1 LLSTDTVE
9 FYLNKSFFDIDF
21 IFLQAMKLKTL
32 EIKGFKSFANQT
44 IINFNEEVIG
54 IVGPNGSGKS
64 NIVDAIRWV
73 LGEQKSRELRLEQMQ
88 DVIFNGTN
96 KRKQAGIAQVTL
108 TFENTKN
115 LLPTAY
121 NTVAISRLLYRS
133 GESEY
138 QLNGVNCRLKDI
150 TNLFLD
156 TGIGSNSYAI
166 IALGMVDDILD
177 DKEDSRRKMFEQA
190 AGVSKYKIRKRE
202 ALSKLKSASEDLD
215 RVEDLLHEIDGNLK
229 SLEKQAKRTKK
240 YFDLKNEYKELSIEL
255 SLLKVSVLKKQYVQF
270 KKDID
275 DLQDDYRTL
284 DFSIQ
289 KEEAALELLKK
300 THLDKEIWLSEHQ
313 KDLNEIISNLRN
325 LENEKKLTIQRQ
337 QFISENEKK
346 LEEEILRADDL
357 LLRLKEEIVEVNIEL
372 NLEKRVSFRL
382 EQELDAA
389 QKELDEI
396 KNNHTE
402 AKNLMDNILLEQNK
416 FEKSVV
422 DLEKLKAVNQ
432 SQIDN
437 LSKANET
444 QQNELN
450 QIMISMDSLSSEVD
464 KLLVDELTQQEFIKG
479 IDNKEQ
485 IRLEKLA
492 QLEIQ
497 KDIHNQDLVKIR
509 RELDASRNEL
519 KLTKSMVDNLEGFP
533 ESIHF
538 LTKQKEWNNKIP
550 LLTDIIYVDEK
561 YRVAIENFLE
571 PFLNYFVVNDYPT
584 ALQAV
589 DTLIKAQKGKANF
602 FVLSSFETYILPLFP
617 QISYQR
623 AIDLVQVDEPYS
635 KLCNYLLEGV
645 YMVEPNQ
652 SIFQLPESNLVFLH
666 TNGQFTNRKHSLSG
680 GSIGLFEGKKI
691 GRKKNLVFLEESIS
705 KKEKEEDRAVN
716 IIHQLKNEIS
726 TILALNNQKE
736 LSEEK
741 QKLQKIIQ
749 QRISTQSR
757 KDGITQFVQDLRI
770 KMEGTK
776 NQIETASSNLEKVLG
791 TLEIERRFLDQAK
804 EKIALTDG
812 NFRGLAERLSNVS
825 TLYNDRNIQFLRQ
838 ENKVEGCQRELNNK
852 EKQIIERQN
861 TIYQNKITLQKSIQ
875 ENDYLTANLTKFT
888 NQIQE
893 ILTLKSSRQLNIT
906 EAETQFFEERNQIVS
921 LEDLLRK
928 QNKDR
933 QAKQIA
939 VNTLKESF
947 NDTKFEISSLSQ
959 RLRIEF
965 EVNVNDIL
973 NIEPKGLGSMEELIP
988 QVEKMKVK
996 LDNYGEV
1003 NPLAIEAFDEM
1014 QERYTNILTQK
1025 NDILDAKLSLEK
1037 TLNEIE
1043 QTATIRFLEAFT
1055 QVRTH
1060 FIEVFRSLFTDDD
1073 NCDLILVDPN
1083 NPLDSKI
1090 EIIAKPKGKKPQS
1103 ISQLSGGEKTLTAI
1117 ALLFSL
1123 YLLKPAPF
1131 CIFDEVDAPLDDT
1144 NISKFNK
1151 IIKKFSGES
1160 QFIIVTHNKLTMA
1173 SVQTIYG
1180 VYMEEQG
1187 VSGIA
1192 AVDLR
1197 EYQIQESVV

>member
-1 LLSTDTVE
+1 
-9 FYLNKSFFDIDF
+9 
-21 IFLQAMKLKTL
+21 MKLKTL

-73 LGEQKSRELRLEQMQ
+73 LGEQKSKELRLEQMQ

-96 KRKQAGIAQVTL
+96 KRKQAGIATVTL

-121 NTVAISRLLYRS
+121 NTVAISRVLYRS

-190 AGVSKYKIRKRE
+190 AGVSKYKLRKKE
-202 ALSKLKSASEDLD
+202 ALSKLKSATEDLD

-240 YFDLKNEYKELSIEL
+240 YFDLKNEYKEISIEL
-255 SLLKVSVLKKQYVQF
+255 SLLKVSVLKKQYLQF

-275 DLQDDYRTL
+275 SLQDDYRAL
-284 DFSIQ
+284 EFSIQ
-289 KEEAALELLKK
+289 KEEASLEILKK
-300 THLDKEIWLSEHQ
+300 SHLDKEIWLSEHQ
-313 KDLNEIISNLRN
+313 KDLNEIISNVRN

-346 LEEEILRADDL
+346 IAEEISKVDEVLS
-357 LLRLKEEIVEVNIEL
+357 RLKEEIVEVNVEL

-396 KNNHTE
+396 KNNHAG
-402 AKNLMDNILLEQNK
+402 AKNLMDSILLEQNK

-437 LSKANET
+437 LSKTFET
-444 QQNELN
+444 HQNELN
-450 QIMISMDSLSSEVD
+450 QILNSMDSLSSEVE
-464 KLLVDELTQQEFIKG
+464 KLLVEELNQQEFIKG
-479 IDNKEQ
+479 MDNKEQ

-497 KDIHNQDLVKIR
+497 KDNQNQDLIKIR

-519 KLTKSMVDNLEGFP
+519 KLTKSMVDNLEGFS

-550 LLTDIIYVDEK
+550 LLTDIIYVDER

-571 PFLNYFVVNDYPT
+571 PFLNYFVVPNYPT

-602 FVLSSFETYILPLFP
+602 FVLSSFETYTLPLLP
-617 QISYQR
+617 QIPYQR
-623 AIDLVQVDEPYS
+623 AIDLVQVDEPYI
-635 KLCNYLLEGV
+635 KLCNYLLEGT

-652 SIFQLPESNLVFLH
+652 SLGQLPESNLVFLH

-705 KKEKEEDRAVN
+705 KKEKDEDKAVN
-716 IIHQLKNEIS
+716 IIHQIKNEIS
-726 TILALNNQKE
+726 TIHALNNQKE
-736 LSEEK
+736 LSDEK

-749 QRISTQSR
+749 HRMSTQSR
-757 KDGITQFVQDLRI
+757 KEGITQFVQDLNI
-770 KMEGTK
+770 KMEETQ
-776 NQIETASSNLEKVLG
+776 NQIEEASSQLEKIINS
-791 TLEIERRFLDQAK
+791 LEIDRRFLDQAK

-852 EKQIIERQN
+852 EKQIVERQN
-861 TIYQNKITLQKSIQ
+861 TISQNKITLQKSMQ
-875 ENDYLTANLTKFT
+875 ENDYLTANQSKFT
-888 NQIQE
+888 AQIQE

-906 EAETQFFEERNQIVS
+906 EVETQFFEERNQIVS
-921 LEDLLRK
+921 LEDLLRQ
-928 QNKDR
+928 QNRER

-947 NDTKFEISSLSQ
+947 NDTKFEISTLSQ

-973 NIEPKGLGSMEELIP
+973 NIEPKGLGSMEELNP
-988 QVEKMKVK
+988 QVEKMKAK
-996 LDNYGEV
+996 LDSYGEV

-1014 QERYTNILTQK
+1014 QERFTNILTQK

-1043 QTATIRFLEAFT
+1043 QTATVRFLEAFT
-1055 QVRTH
+1055 KVRNH

-1073 NCDLILVDPN
+1073 NCDLILLDPH

-1131 CIFDEVDAPLDDT
+1131 CIFDEVDAPLDDA
-1144 NISKFNK
+1144 NITKFNK
-1151 IIKKFSGES
+1151 IIKKFSGDS

-1197 EYQIQESVV
+1197 EYQIQETAV

>member
-1 LLSTDTVE
+1 
-9 FYLNKSFFDIDF
+9 
-21 IFLQAMKLKTL
+21 MKLKTL

-346 LEEEILRADDL
+346 LGEEILRADDL

-402 AKNLMDNILLEQNK
+402 AKSLMDNILLEQNK

-450 QIMISMDSLSSEVD
+450 QIMISMDSLSYEVD

-776 NQIETASSNLEKVLG
+776 NQIETATSNLEKVLG

-988 QVEKMKVK
+988 QVEKMKAK

-1060 FIEVFRSLFTDDD
+1060 FIEVFRSLFTGDD

>member
-1 LLSTDTVE
+1 
-9 FYLNKSFFDIDF
+9 
-21 IFLQAMKLKTL
+21 MKLKTL

-346 LEEEILRADDL
+346 LGEEILRSDDL

-402 AKNLMDNILLEQNK
+402 AKILMDNILLEQNK

-450 QIMISMDSLSSEVD
+450 QIMISMDSLSYEVD

-988 QVEKMKVK
+988 QVEKMKAK

>member
-1 LLSTDTVE
+1 
-9 FYLNKSFFDIDF
+9 
-21 IFLQAMKLKTL
+21 MKLKTL

-138 QLNGVNCRLKDI
+138 QLNGVSCRLKDI

-202 ALSKLKSASEDLD
+202 ALSKLKSATEDLD

-255 SLLKVSVLKKQYVQF
+255 SLLKVSVLKKQYVQY

-275 DLQDDYRTL
+275 TLQDEYRTL

-289 KEEAALELLKK
+289 KEEAALQLLKK

-313 KDLNEIISNLRN
+313 KDLNEIISNVRN

-357 LLRLKEEIVEVNIEL
+357 LSKLKEEIVEVNVEL

-396 KNNHTE
+396 KNDHTE
-402 AKNLMDNILLEQNK
+402 AKSLMDNVLLEQNK
-416 FEKSVV
+416 YEKSVF

-437 LSKANET
+437 LSKTNEI
-444 QQNELN
+444 QEVELN
-450 QIMISMDSLSSEVD
+450 QILISMDSLSSEVD
-464 KLLVDELTQQEFIKG
+464 KLMADELSQQEFIKG
-479 IDNKEQ
+479 MDDKEQ

-492 QLEIQ
+492 QLEIK
-497 KDIHNQDLVKIR
+497 KDAQNQDLIKIR
-509 RELDASRNEL
+509 RELDANRNEL

-571 PFLNYFVVNDYPT
+571 PYLNYFVVADYPT
-584 ALQAV
+584 ALQAI

-602 FVLSSFETYILPLFP
+602 FVLSSFETYNLPLLP
-617 QISYQR
+617 QISHQK
-623 AIDLVQVDEPYS
+623 AIDLVQVDKPYI

-652 SIFQLPESNLVFLH
+652 SISQLPESNLIFLH

-691 GRKKNLVFLEESIS
+691 GRKKNLVFLEELIS
-705 KKEKEEDRAVN
+705 KKEKEEENVVN
-716 IIHQLKNEIS
+716 IIHQIKNEIS
-726 TILALNNQKE
+726 AIHSSNNQKE
-736 LSEEK
+736 LSD
-741 QKLQKIIQ
+741 QKLILQKIIQ
-749 QRISTQSR
+749 QRMSTQSR
-757 KDGITQFVQDLRI
+757 KDGITQFVQDLKN
-770 KMEGTK
+770 KMEQTQH
-776 NQIETASSNLEKVLG
+776 QIESANNQLDKILHSLD
-791 TLEIERRFLDQAK
+791 IERILLEQAK

-825 TLYNDRNIQFLRQ
+825 ALYNDKNIQFLRQ
-838 ENKVEGCQRELNNK
+838 ENKVEGFQRELNNK

-861 TIYQNKITLQKSIQ
+861 SISSNKNILQKSMQ
-875 ENDYLTANLTKFT
+875 ENDYLTANLEKFT

-893 ILTLKSSRQLNIT
+893 ILTLKSSRQLNISA
-906 EAETQFFEERNQIVS
+906 AETQFFEERNQIVT
-921 LEDLLRK
+921 LEDLLRQ
-928 QNKDR
+928 QNRER

-988 QVEKMKVK
+988 QVEKMKAK

-1014 QERYTNILTQK
+1014 QERFTNILTQK
-1025 NDILDAKLSLEK
+1025 NDILEAKLFLER

-1043 QTATIRFLEAFT
+1043 QTATVRFLEAFT

-1060 FIEVFRSLFTDDD
+1060 FIEVFRSLFTEDD
-1073 NCDLILVDPN
+1073 NCDLVLVDPN

-1151 IIKKFSGES
+1151 IINKFSGDS

-1197 EYQIQESVV
+1197 EYQSQETAV

>member
-1 LLSTDTVE
+1 
-9 FYLNKSFFDIDF
+9 
-21 IFLQAMKLKTL
+21 MKLKTL

-88 DVIFNGTN
+88 DVIFNGTK

-255 SLLKVSVLKKQYVQF
+255 SLLKVSVLKKQYVHL

-275 DLQDDYRTL
+275 ALQDDYKSL

-300 THLDKEIWLSEHQ
+300 THLDKEIWISEHQ
-313 KDLNEIISNLRN
+313 KNLNEIISNLRN

-346 LEEEILRADDL
+346 LEEEILHAEDL
-357 LLRLKEEIVEVNIEL
+357 LSSLKKEIVEVNIEL
-372 NLEKRVSFRL
+372 NLEKRVSIRL

-396 KNNHTE
+396 KDNHAE
-402 AKNLMDNILLEQNK
+402 AKSLMDNILLEQNK

-444 QQNELN
+444 HQNELN

-464 KLLVDELTQQEFIKG
+464 KLLVDELKQQEFIKG

-497 KDIHNQDLVKIR
+497 KENHNQDLVEIR

-602 FVLSSFETYILPLFP
+602 FVLSSFETYILPLIP

-623 AIDLVQVDEPYS
+623 AIDLVQVDEPYF

-652 SIFQLPESNLVFLH
+652 SISQLPESNLIFLH
-666 TNGQFTNRKHSLSG
+666 TNGQLTNRKHSLSG

-705 KKEKEEDRAVN
+705 KKEKDEDRAVN
-716 IIHQLKNEIS
+716 IIHQVKNEIS
-726 TILALNNQKE
+726 AILALNNQVE

-757 KDGITQFVQDLRI
+757 KEGITQFVQDLRI
-770 KMEGTK
+770 KMEGTQ
-776 NQIETASSNLEKVLG
+776 NQIETATSQLEKIISS
-791 TLEIERRFLDQAK
+791 LEIDRRFLDQAK

-825 TLYNDRNIQFLRQ
+825 TLYNDKNIQFLRQ
-838 ENKVEGCQRELNNK
+838 ENKVEGFQRELNNK
-852 EKQIIERQN
+852 EKLIIERQN
-861 TIYQNKITLQKSIQ
+861 TISSNKNILQKSMQ

-921 LEDLLRK
+921 FEDLLRK

-933 QAKQIA
+933 QAKQIS
-939 VNTLKESF
+939 VNMLKESF

-988 QVEKMKVK
+988 QVEKLKAK
-996 LDNYGEV
+996 LDTYGEV

-1014 QERYTNILTQK
+1014 QERYTNILTHK

-1043 QTATIRFLEAFT
+1043 QTATIRFLEAFS
-1055 QVRTH
+1055 QVRSH
-1060 FIEVFRSLFTDDD
+1060 FIEVFRNLFTDDD
-1073 NCDLILVDPN
+1073 NCDLILVDPH

-1131 CIFDEVDAPLDDT
+1131 CIFDEVDAPLDDS

-1192 AVDLR
+1192 PVDLR
-1197 EYQIQESVV
+1197 EYQIQETVV

>member
-1 LLSTDTVE
+1 
-9 FYLNKSFFDIDF
+9 
-21 IFLQAMKLKTL
+21 
-32 EIKGFKSFANQT
+32 
-44 IINFNEEVIG
+44 
-54 IVGPNGSGKS
+54 
-64 NIVDAIRWV
+64 
-73 LGEQKSRELRLEQMQ
+73 
-88 DVIFNGTN
+88 
-96 KRKQAGIAQVTL
+96 
-108 TFENTKN
+108 
-115 LLPTAY
+115 
-121 NTVAISRLLYRS
+121 
-133 GESEY
+133 
-138 QLNGVNCRLKDI
+138 
-150 TNLFLD
+150 
-156 TGIGSNSYAI
+156 
-166 IALGMVDDILD
+166 
-177 DKEDSRRKMFEQA
+177 
-190 AGVSKYKIRKRE
+190 
-202 ALSKLKSASEDLD
+202 LD

>member
-1 LLSTDTVE
+1 
-9 FYLNKSFFDIDF
+9 
-21 IFLQAMKLKTL
+21 MKLKTL

-96 KRKQAGIAQVTL
+96 KRKQAGIAQVIL

-215 RVEDLLHEIDGNLK
+215 RVEDLLFEIDGNLK

-240 YFDLKNEYKELSIEL
+240 YFDLKHEYKELSIEL
-255 SLLKVSVLKKQYVQF
+255 SLLKVSILKNQYVQF

-275 DLQDDYRTL
+275 LLQDDYRTL

-289 KEEAALELLKK
+289 KEEAALEQLKK
-300 THLDKEIWLSEHQ
+300 IHLDKEIWLSENQ
-313 KDLNEIISNLRN
+313 KDLNEVISNLRN

-346 LEEEILRADDL
+346 LVSEITQAEDL
-357 LLRLKEEIVEVNIEL
+357 LTILKEEIVEVNIEL

-396 KNNHTE
+396 KNNHSE
-402 AKNLMDNILLEQNK
+402 AKSFMDNVLLEQIK
-416 FEKSVV
+416 YEKSVV

-437 LSKANET
+437 LSRANET
-444 QQNELN
+444 NQNELN
-450 QIMISMDSLSSEVD
+450 QILTSMDSLSSEID
-464 KLLVDELTQQEFIKG
+464 KLVADEVNQQSFING
-479 IDNKEQ
+479 LDQKEQ

-497 KDIHNQDLVKIR
+497 KDSQNQDLIKIR
-509 RELDASRNEL
+509 RELDASKNEL

-571 PFLNYFVVNDYPT
+571 PFLNYFVVADYPT
-584 ALQAV
+584 AIQAV

-602 FVLSSFETYILPLFP
+602 FLLSSFENYVPPLLL
-617 QISYQR
+617 QLSHQR
-623 AIDLVQVDEPYS
+623 AIDLIQVDEPYN

-652 SIFQLPESNLVFLH
+652 SIAQLPESNLIFLH
-666 TNGQFTNRKHSLSG
+666 TNGQFTHRKHSLSG

-705 KKEKEEDRAVN
+705 KKEKEEERVVS
-716 IIHQLKNEIS
+716 IIFQIKNEIS
-726 TILALNNQKE
+726 AAQALNNQKE
-736 LSEEK
+736 LSDEK

-749 QRISTQSR
+749 QRMSTQSR
-757 KDGITQFVQDLRI
+757 KDGITQFVEDLRI
-770 KMEGTK
+770 KMGNTQQ
-776 NQIETASSNLEKVLG
+776 QIETASSHLEKIMGSLD
-791 TLEIERRFLDQAK
+791 IERSLLDKAK

-812 NFRGLAERLSNVS
+812 NFRGLAERLSTVS
-825 TLYNDRNIQFLRQ
+825 TLFNEKNIQFLRQ
-838 ENKVEGCQRELNNK
+838 ENKVEGFQRELNNK

-861 TIYQNKITLQKSIQ
+861 SISQNKIILQKSMQ
-875 ENDYLTANLTKFT
+875 ENDYLTANLTKYSD
-888 NQIQE
+888 QIQE
-893 ILTLKSSRQLNIT
+893 ILTVKSSRQLNIT
-906 EAETQFFEERNQIVS
+906 EAETQFFEERNQIVT
-921 LEDLLRK
+921 LENFVRQ
-928 QNKDR
+928 QNKTR
-933 QAKQIA
+933 QDKQVA
-939 VNTLKESF
+939 VNILKESF
-947 NDTKFEISSLSQ
+947 SDTKFEISSLSQ

-973 NIEPKGLGSMEELIP
+973 NIEPKGLGTIEELVP
-988 QVEKMKVK
+988 QVEKMKAK

-1014 QERYTNILTQK
+1014 QGRYTDILTQK

-1043 QTATIRFLEAFT
+1043 ETATVRFLEAFT

-1083 NPLDSKI
+1083 HPLDSKI

-1197 EYQIQESVV
+1197 EYQLQETTV

>member
-1 LLSTDTVE
+1 
-9 FYLNKSFFDIDF
+9 
-21 IFLQAMKLKTL
+21 
-32 EIKGFKSFANQT
+32 
-44 IINFNEEVIG
+44 
-54 IVGPNGSGKS
+54 
-64 NIVDAIRWV
+64 
-73 LGEQKSRELRLEQMQ
+73 
-88 DVIFNGTN
+88 
-96 KRKQAGIAQVTL
+96 
-108 TFENTKN
+108 
-115 LLPTAY
+115 
-121 NTVAISRLLYRS
+121 
-133 GESEY
+133 
-138 QLNGVNCRLKDI
+138 
-150 TNLFLD
+150 
-156 TGIGSNSYAI
+156 
-166 IALGMVDDILD
+166 
-177 DKEDSRRKMFEQA
+177 
-190 AGVSKYKIRKRE
+190 
-202 ALSKLKSASEDLD
+202 
-215 RVEDLLHEIDGNLK
+215 
-229 SLEKQAKRTKK
+229 
-240 YFDLKNEYKELSIEL
+240 
-255 SLLKVSVLKKQYVQF
+255 
-270 KKDID
+270 
-275 DLQDDYRTL
+275 
-284 DFSIQ
+284 
-289 KEEAALELLKK
+289 
-300 THLDKEIWLSEHQ
+300 
-313 KDLNEIISNLRN
+313 
-325 LENEKKLTIQRQ
+325 
-337 QFISENEKK
+337 
-346 LEEEILRADDL
+346 
-357 LLRLKEEIVEVNIEL
+357 
-372 NLEKRVSFRL
+372 
-382 EQELDAA
+382 
-389 QKELDEI
+389 
-396 KNNHTE
+396 
-402 AKNLMDNILLEQNK
+402 MDNILLEQNK
-416 FEKSVV
+416 YEKSVV

-444 QQNELN
+444 NQIELN
-450 QIMISMDSLSSEVD
+450 QILTSMDSLSSEVD
-464 KLLVDELTQQEFIKG
+464 KLLADELNQQALING
-479 IDNKEQ
+479 LDQKEQ
-485 IRLEKLA
+485 LRLEKLT

-497 KDIHNQDLVKIR
+497 KDSHNQDLIKIR
-509 RELDASRNEL
+509 RELDASKNEL

-571 PFLNYFVVNDYPT
+571 PFLNYFVVADYYT

-589 DTLIKAQKGKANF
+589 DTLIKSQKGKANF
-602 FVLSSFETYILPLFP
+602 FLLSSFENYIPPLIP
-617 QISYQR
+617 QLSHQR
-623 AIDLVQVDEPYS
+623 AIDLIQVDEPYI

-645 YMVEPNQ
+645 YMIEPNQ
-652 SIFQLPESNLVFLH
+652 SIAQLPESNLIFLH
-666 TNGQFTNRKHSLSG
+666 TNGQFTHRKHSLSG

-691 GRKKNLVFLEESIS
+691 GRKKNLVFLEESIT
-705 KKEKEEDRAVN
+705 KKEKEEERVVG
-716 IIHQLKNEIS
+716 IIFQVKNEIS
-726 TILALNNQKE
+726 ATQSLNIQKE

-749 QRISTQSR
+749 QRMSTQSR
-757 KDGITQFVQDLRI
+757 KDGITQFVEDLRI
-770 KMEGTK
+770 KMENTQQ
-776 NQIETASSNLEKVLG
+776 QIETASSHLEKILG
-791 TLEIERRFLDQAK
+791 TLDTERSLLDKAK

-812 NFRGLAERLSNVS
+812 NFRGLAERLSSVS
-825 TLYNDRNIQFLRQ
+825 TLFNEKNIQFLRQ
-838 ENKVEGCQRELNNK
+838 ENKVEGFQRELNNK

-861 TIYQNKITLQKSIQ
+861 TISQNKIILQKSIQ
-875 ENDYLTANLTKFT
+875 ENDYLTANLAKFT
-888 NQIQE
+888 DQIQE
-893 ILTLKSSRQLNIT
+893 ILTVKSSRQLNIT
-906 EAETQFFEERNQIVS
+906 EAETQFLEERNQIVT
-921 LEDLLRK
+921 LENLVRQ
-928 QNKDR
+928 QNKAR
-933 QAKQIA
+933 QDKQIA
-939 VNTLKESF
+939 VNILKESF
-947 NDTKFEISSLSQ
+947 SDTKFEISSLSQ

-973 NIEPKGLGSMEELIP
+973 NIEPKGLGSIEELVP
-988 QVEKMKVK
+988 QVEKMKAK

-1014 QERYTNILTQK
+1014 QERYNDILTQK

-1043 QTATIRFLEAFT
+1043 QTATVRFLEAFT

-1073 NCDLILVDPN
+1073 NCDLVLVDPN

-1197 EYQIQESVV
+1197 EYQIQETTV

>member
-1 LLSTDTVE
+1 
-9 FYLNKSFFDIDF
+9 
-21 IFLQAMKLKTL
+21 
-32 EIKGFKSFANQT
+32 
-44 IINFNEEVIG
+44 
-54 IVGPNGSGKS
+54 
-64 NIVDAIRWV
+64 
-73 LGEQKSRELRLEQMQ
+73 
-88 DVIFNGTN
+88 
-96 KRKQAGIAQVTL
+96 
-108 TFENTKN
+108 
-115 LLPTAY
+115 
-121 NTVAISRLLYRS
+121 
-133 GESEY
+133 
-138 QLNGVNCRLKDI
+138 
-150 TNLFLD
+150 
-156 TGIGSNSYAI
+156 
-166 IALGMVDDILD
+166 
-177 DKEDSRRKMFEQA
+177 
-190 AGVSKYKIRKRE
+190 
-202 ALSKLKSASEDLD
+202 
-215 RVEDLLHEIDGNLK
+215 
-229 SLEKQAKRTKK
+229 
-240 YFDLKNEYKELSIEL
+240 
-255 SLLKVSVLKKQYVQF
+255 LKKQYVQF

>member
-1 LLSTDTVE
+1 
-9 FYLNKSFFDIDF
+9 
-21 IFLQAMKLKTL
+21 MKLKTL

-202 ALSKLKSASEDLD
+202 ALSKLKSATEDLD

-255 SLLKVSVLKKQYVQF
+255 SLLKVSVLKKKYVQF

-275 DLQDDYRTL
+275 SLEDEYRTL

-346 LEEEILRADDL
+346 LEEEIIRADDL
-357 LLRLKEEIVEVNIEL
+357 LSKLKEEIVEVNTEL

-396 KNNHTE
+396 KNDHSE
-402 AKNLMDNILLEQNK
+402 AKSLMDQILLEQNK
-416 FEKSVV
+416 FEKSVF

-437 LSKANET
+437 LSKSNESH
-444 QQNELN
+444 QVELN
-450 QIMISMDSLSSEVD
+450 QILISMNSLSSEVD
-464 KLLVDELTQQEFIKG
+464 ELLAEELRQQEFISG
-479 IDNKEQ
+479 MDHKEQ

-497 KDIHNQDLVKIR
+497 KEAYNQDLIKIR
-509 RELDASRNEL
+509 RELDANRNEL

-571 PFLNYFVVNDYPT
+571 PYLNYFVVPDYPT

-602 FVLSSFETYILPLFP
+602 FVLSSFETYNLPLIP
-617 QISYQR
+617 QISYQK
-623 AIDLVQVDEPYS
+623 AIDLVQVDEPYI
-635 KLCNYLLEGV
+635 KLCNHLLQGV

-652 SIFQLPESNLVFLH
+652 SISQLPESDLVFLH

-691 GRKKNLVFLEESIS
+691 GRKKNLVFLEELIG
-705 KKEKEEDRAVN
+705 KKEKEEENVVN
-716 IIHQLKNEIS
+716 TIHQIKNEIS
-726 TILALNNQKE
+726 TIHSLNIQKE
-736 LSEEK
+736 LSEQK

-749 QRISTQSR
+749 QRMSTQSR
-757 KDGITQFVQDLRI
+757 KDGITQFVQDL
-770 KMEGTK
+770 K
-776 NQIETASSNLEKVLG
+776 NKIQHTQHQIESSNNELNNILHS
-791 TLEIERRFLDQAK
+791 LDIERLSLDQAK

-812 NFRGLAERLSNVS
+812 NFRGLAERLSSVS
-825 TLYNDRNIQFLRQ
+825 SLYNDKNIQFLRQ
-838 ENKVEGCQRELNNK
+838 ENKVEAFQRELNIK

-861 TIYQNKITLQKSIQ
+861 TISQNKIMLNKSIQ
-875 ENDYLTANLTKFT
+875 ENNYLTANLIKFSE
-888 NQIQE
+888 QIEE
-893 ILTLKSSRQLNIT
+893 ILSLKSSRQINIS
-906 EAETQFFEERNQIVS
+906 EAESQFFEERNQIVK
-921 LEDLLRK
+921 LEDFIRK
-928 QNKDR
+928 QNKER
-933 QAKQIA
+933 QDKQIA
-939 VNTLKESF
+939 INTSKESF

-988 QVEKMKVK
+988 QVEKMKTK

-1025 NDILDAKLSLEK
+1025 NDILDAKLSLER

-1060 FIEVFRSLFTDDD
+1060 FIEVFRSLFTEDD
-1073 NCDLILVDPN
+1073 NCDLVLVDPN

-1197 EYQIQESVV
+1197 DYQIQEINA

>member
-1 LLSTDTVE
+1 
-9 FYLNKSFFDIDF
+9 
-21 IFLQAMKLKTL
+21 MKLKTL

-215 RVEDLLHEIDGNLK
+215 RVEDLLFEIDGNLK

-240 YFDLKNEYKELSIEL
+240 YFDLKHEYKELSIEL
-255 SLLKVSVLKKQYVQF
+255 SLLKVSILKKQYIQF

-275 DLQDDYRTL
+275 LLEDEYRAL

-289 KEEAALELLKK
+289 KEEAALEQLKK
-300 THLDKEIWLSEHQ
+300 IHLDKEIWLSEHQ
-313 KDLNEIISNLRN
+313 KDLNEVISNLRN
-325 LENEKKLTIQRQ
+325 IENEKKLTIQRQ

-346 LEEEILRADDL
+346 LESEISRAEDL
-357 LLRLKEEIVEVNIEL
+357 LSSLKEEIVELNIEL

-396 KNNHTE
+396 KNNHSE
-402 AKNLMDNILLEQNK
+402 AKSLMDNILLEQNK
-416 FEKSVV
+416 YEKSVV

-444 QQNELN
+444 NQIELN
-450 QIMISMDSLSSEVD
+450 QILTSMDSLSSEVD
-464 KLLVDELTQQEFIKG
+464 KLLADELNQQALING
-479 IDNKEQ
+479 LDQKEQ
-485 IRLEKLA
+485 LRLEKLT

-497 KDIHNQDLVKIR
+497 KDSHNQDLIKIR
-509 RELDASRNEL
+509 RELDASKNEL

-571 PFLNYFVVNDYPT
+571 PFLNYFVVADYYT

-589 DTLIKAQKGKANF
+589 DTLIKSQKGKANF
-602 FVLSSFETYILPLFP
+602 FLLSSFENYIPPLIP
-617 QISYQR
+617 QLSHQR
-623 AIDLVQVDEPYS
+623 AIDLIQVDEPYI

-645 YMVEPNQ
+645 YMIEPNQ
-652 SIFQLPESNLVFLH
+652 SIAQLPESNLIFLH
-666 TNGQFTNRKHSLSG
+666 TNGQFTHRKHSLSG

-691 GRKKNLVFLEESIS
+691 GRKKNLVFLEESIT
-705 KKEKEEDRAVN
+705 KKEKEEERVVG
-716 IIHQLKNEIS
+716 IIFQVKNEIS
-726 TILALNNQKE
+726 ATQSLNIQKE

-749 QRISTQSR
+749 QRMSTQSR
-757 KDGITQFVQDLRI
+757 KDGITQFVEDLRI
-770 KMEGTK
+770 KMENTQQ
-776 NQIETASSNLEKVLG
+776 QIETASSHLEKILG
-791 TLEIERRFLDQAK
+791 TLDTERSLLDKAK

-812 NFRGLAERLSNVS
+812 NFRGLAERLSSVS
-825 TLYNDRNIQFLRQ
+825 TLFNEKNIQFLRQ
-838 ENKVEGCQRELNNK
+838 ENKVEGFQRELNNK

-861 TIYQNKITLQKSIQ
+861 TISQNKIILQKSIQ
-875 ENDYLTANLTKFT
+875 ENDYLTANLAKFT
-888 NQIQE
+888 DQIQE
-893 ILTLKSSRQLNIT
+893 ILTVKSSRQLNIT
-906 EAETQFFEERNQIVS
+906 EAETQFLEERNQIVT
-921 LEDLLRK
+921 LENLVRQ
-928 QNKDR
+928 QNKAR
-933 QAKQIA
+933 QDKQIA
-939 VNTLKESF
+939 VNILKESF
-947 NDTKFEISSLSQ
+947 SDTKFEISSLSQ

-973 NIEPKGLGSMEELIP
+973 NIEPKGLGSIEELVP
-988 QVEKMKVK
+988 QVEKMKAK

-1014 QERYTNILTQK
+1014 QERYNDILTQK

-1043 QTATIRFLEAFT
+1043 QTATVRFLEAFT

-1073 NCDLILVDPN
+1073 NCDLVLVDPN

-1173 SVQTIYG
+1173 SVQTIHG

-1197 EYQIQESVV
+1197 EYQIQETTL

>member
-402 AKNLMDNILLEQNK
+402 AKSLMDNILLEQNK

-464 KLLVDELTQQEFIKG
+464 KLLIDELTQQEFIKG

-623 AIDLVQVDEPYS
+623 AIDLVQFDEPYS

-770 KMEGTK
+770 KMEGTQ

-791 TLEIERRFLDQAK
+791 SLEIERRFLDQAK

-988 QVEKMKVK
+988 QVEKMKAK

>member
-1 LLSTDTVE
+1 
-9 FYLNKSFFDIDF
+9 
-21 IFLQAMKLKTL
+21 
-32 EIKGFKSFANQT
+32 
-44 IINFNEEVIG
+44 
-54 IVGPNGSGKS
+54 
-64 NIVDAIRWV
+64 
-73 LGEQKSRELRLEQMQ
+73 
-88 DVIFNGTN
+88 
-96 KRKQAGIAQVTL
+96 
-108 TFENTKN
+108 
-115 LLPTAY
+115 
-121 NTVAISRLLYRS
+121 
-133 GESEY
+133 
-138 QLNGVNCRLKDI
+138 
-150 TNLFLD
+150 
-156 TGIGSNSYAI
+156 
-166 IALGMVDDILD
+166 
-177 DKEDSRRKMFEQA
+177 MFEQA

-776 NQIETASSNLEKVLG
+776 NQIETATSNLEKVLG

>member
-1 LLSTDTVE
+1 
-9 FYLNKSFFDIDF
+9 
-21 IFLQAMKLKTL
+21 MKLKTL

-215 RVEDLLHEIDGNLK
+215 RVEDLLFEIDGNLK

-240 YFDLKNEYKELSIEL
+240 YFDLKHEYKELSIEL
-255 SLLKVSVLKKQYVQF
+255 SLLKVSILKKQYIQL

-275 DLQDDYRTL
+275 LLEDEYRAL

-289 KEEAALELLKK
+289 KEEATLEQLKK

-313 KDLNEIISNLRN
+313 KDLNEVISNLRN

-346 LEEEILRADDL
+346 LESEISRAEDL
-357 LLRLKEEIVEVNIEL
+357 LSTLKEEIVELNIEL

-396 KNNHTE
+396 KSNHSD
-402 AKNLMDNILLEQNK
+402 AKSLMDNILLEQNK
-416 FEKSVV
+416 YEKSVV

-444 QQNELN
+444 NQIELN
-450 QIMISMDSLSSEVD
+450 QILTSMDSLSFEVD
-464 KLLVDELTQQEFIKG
+464 KLLADELNQQAFING
-479 IDNKEQ
+479 LDHKEQ

-497 KDIHNQDLVKIR
+497 KDIHNQDLIKIR
-509 RELDASRNEL
+509 RELDASKNEL

-571 PFLNYFVVNDYPT
+571 PFLNYFVVADYNT

-602 FVLSSFETYILPLFP
+602 FLLSSFENYIPPLLPQL
-617 QISYQR
+617 SHQR
-623 AIDLVQVDEPYS
+623 AIDLIQVDEPYI

-645 YMVEPNQ
+645 YMIEPNQ
-652 SIFQLPESNLVFLH
+652 SIAQLPESNLIFLH
-666 TNGQFTNRKHSLSG
+666 TNGQFTHRKHSLSG

-691 GRKKNLVFLEESIS
+691 GRKKNLVFLEESIT
-705 KKEKEEDRAVN
+705 KKEKEEERVVG
-716 IIHQLKNEIS
+716 IIFQVKNEIS
-726 TILALNNQKE
+726 ATQSLTIQKE

-749 QRISTQSR
+749 QRMSTQSR
-757 KDGITQFVQDLRI
+757 KDGITQFVEDLRI
-770 KMEGTK
+770 KMENTQQ
-776 NQIETASSNLEKVLG
+776 QIETASSHLEKILG
-791 TLEIERRFLDQAK
+791 TLDTERSLLDKAK

-812 NFRGLAERLSNVS
+812 NFRGLAERLSSIS
-825 TLYNDRNIQFLRQ
+825 TLFNEKNIQFLRQ
-838 ENKVEGCQRELNNK
+838 ENKVEGFQRELNNK

-861 TIYQNKITLQKSIQ
+861 IISQNKIILQKSMQ
-875 ENDYLTANLTKFT
+875 ENDYLTANLAKFT
-888 NQIQE
+888 DQIQE
-893 ILTLKSSRQLNIT
+893 ILTVKSSRQLNIT
-906 EAETQFFEERNQIVS
+906 EAETQFFEERNQIVT
-921 LEDLLRK
+921 LENLVRQ
-928 QNKDR
+928 QNKAR
-933 QAKQIA
+933 QDKQIA
-939 VNTLKESF
+939 VNILKESF
-947 NDTKFEISSLSQ
+947 SDTKFEISSLSQ

-973 NIEPKGLGSMEELIP
+973 NIEPKGLGSIEELVP
-988 QVEKMKVK
+988 QVEKMKAK

-1014 QERYTNILTQK
+1014 QERYNDILTQK

-1043 QTATIRFLEAFT
+1043 QTATVRFLEAFT

-1073 NCDLILVDPN
+1073 NCDLVLVDPN

-1180 VYMEEQG
+1180 VFMEEQG

-1197 EYQIQESVV
+1197 EYQIQETNV

>member
-1 LLSTDTVE
+1 
-9 FYLNKSFFDIDF
+9 
-21 IFLQAMKLKTL
+21 MKLKTL

-215 RVEDLLHEIDGNLK
+215 RVEDLLFEIDGNLK

-240 YFDLKNEYKELSIEL
+240 YFDLKHEYKELSIEL
-255 SLLKVSVLKKQYVQF
+255 SLLKVSILKKQYIQF

-275 DLQDDYRTL
+275 LLEDEYRAL

-289 KEEAALELLKK
+289 KEEATLEKLKK

-313 KDLNEIISNLRN
+313 KDLNKVISNLRN

-346 LEEEILRADDL
+346 LESEISQAEDL
-357 LLRLKEEIVEVNIEL
+357 LTTLKEEIIEVNIEL

-382 EQELDAA
+382 EQELDSA

-396 KNNHTE
+396 KNNHSE
-402 AKNLMDNILLEQNK
+402 AKSLMDNILLEQNK
-416 FEKSVV
+416 YEKSVV

-444 QQNELN
+444 NQIELN
-450 QIMISMDSLSSEVD
+450 QILTSMDSLSSEVD
-464 KLLVDELTQQEFIKG
+464 RLIADELNQQAFING
-479 IDNKEQ
+479 LDHKEQ

-497 KDIHNQDLVKIR
+497 KDSHNQDLIKIR
-509 RELDASRNEL
+509 RELDASKNEL

-571 PFLNYFVVNDYPT
+571 PLLNYFVVADYPT
-584 ALQAV
+584 ALHAV

-602 FVLSSFETYILPLFP
+602 FLLSSFENYIPPLLPQL
-617 QISYQR
+617 SHQR
-623 AIDLVQVDEPYS
+623 AIDLIQVDEPYI

-645 YMVEPNQ
+645 YMIEPNQ
-652 SIFQLPESNLVFLH
+652 SIAQLPESNLIFLH
-666 TNGQFTNRKHSLSG
+666 TNGQFTHRKHSLSG

-705 KKEKEEDRAVN
+705 KKEKEEERVVGV
-716 IIHQLKNEIS
+716 IFQIKNEIS
-726 TILALNNQKE
+726 AAQALNNQKE

-749 QRISTQSR
+749 QRMSTQSR
-757 KDGITQFVQDLRI
+757 KDGITQFVEDLRI
-770 KMEGTK
+770 KMENTQQ
-776 NQIETASSNLEKVLG
+776 QIETASSHLEKIMGSLD
-791 TLEIERRFLDQAK
+791 IERSLLDKAK

-812 NFRGLAERLSNVS
+812 NFRGLAERLSSVS
-825 TLYNDRNIQFLRQ
+825 TLFNEKNIQFLRQ
-838 ENKVEGCQRELNNK
+838 ENKVEGFQRELNNK

-861 TIYQNKITLQKSIQ
+861 SISQNKIILQKSKQ
-875 ENDYLTANLTKFT
+875 ENDYLTANLAKFT
-888 NQIQE
+888 DQIQE
-893 ILTLKSSRQLNIT
+893 ILTVKSSRQLNIT
-906 EAETQFFEERNQIVS
+906 EAETQFFEERNQIVT
-921 LEDLLRK
+921 LENLVRQ
-928 QNKDR
+928 QNKAR
-933 QAKQIA
+933 QDKQIA
-939 VNTLKESF
+939 VNILKESF
-947 NDTKFEISSLSQ
+947 SDTKFEISSLSQ

-973 NIEPKGLGSMEELIP
+973 NIEPKGLGSIEELIP
-988 QVEKMKVK
+988 QVEKMKSK

-1014 QERYTNILTQK
+1014 QQRYTDILTQK

-1043 QTATIRFLEAFT
+1043 QTATVRFLEAFT

-1060 FIEVFRSLFTDDD
+1060 FIEVFRSLFTEDD
-1073 NCDLILVDPN
+1073 NCDLLLVDPN

-1197 EYQIQESVV
+1197 EYQIQETTV

>member
-346 LEEEILRADDL
+346 LGEEILRADDL

-402 AKNLMDNILLEQNK
+402 AKSLMDNILLEQNK

-450 QIMISMDSLSSEVD
+450 QIMISMDSLSYEVD

-776 NQIETASSNLEKVLG
+776 NQIETATSNLEKVLG

-988 QVEKMKVK
+988 QVEKMKAK

-1060 FIEVFRSLFTDDD
+1060 FIEVFRSLFTGDD

>member
-1 LLSTDTVE
+1 
-9 FYLNKSFFDIDF
+9 
-21 IFLQAMKLKTL
+21 MKLKTL

-988 QVEKMKVK
+988 QVEKMKAK

>member
-1 LLSTDTVE
+1 
-9 FYLNKSFFDIDF
+9 
-21 IFLQAMKLKTL
+21 MKLKTL

-88 DVIFNGTN
+88 DVIFNGTK

-255 SLLKVSVLKKQYVQF
+255 SLLKVSVLKKQYVHF

-275 DLQDDYRTL
+275 ALQDDYRSL

-300 THLDKEIWLSEHQ
+300 THLDKEIWISEHQ
-313 KDLNEIISNLRN
+313 KNLNEIISNLRN

-346 LEEEILRADDL
+346 LEEEILHAEDL
-357 LLRLKEEIVEVNIEL
+357 LSSLKKEIVEVNIEL
-372 NLEKRVSFRL
+372 NLEKRVSIRL

-396 KNNHTE
+396 KDNHAE
-402 AKNLMDNILLEQNK
+402 AKSLMDNILLEQNK

-444 QQNELN
+444 HQNELN

-464 KLLVDELTQQEFIKG
+464 KLLVDELKQQEFIKG

-497 KDIHNQDLVKIR
+497 KENHNQDLVEIR

-602 FVLSSFETYILPLFP
+602 FVLSSFETYILPLIP

-623 AIDLVQVDEPYS
+623 AIDLVQVDEPYF

-652 SIFQLPESNLVFLH
+652 SISQLPESNLTFLH
-666 TNGQFTNRKHSLSG
+666 TNGQLTNRKHSLSG

-705 KKEKEEDRAVN
+705 KKEKDEDRAVN
-716 IIHQLKNEIS
+716 IIHQVKNEIS
-726 TILALNNQKE
+726 AILALNNQVE

-757 KDGITQFVQDLRI
+757 KEGITQFVQDLRI
-770 KMEGTK
+770 KMEGTQ
-776 NQIETASSNLEKVLG
+776 NQIETATSQLEKIISS
-791 TLEIERRFLDQAK
+791 LEIDRRFLDQAK

-825 TLYNDRNIQFLRQ
+825 TLYNDKNIQFLRQ
-838 ENKVEGCQRELNNK
+838 ENKVEGFQRELNNK
-852 EKQIIERQN
+852 EKLIIERQN
-861 TIYQNKITLQKSIQ
+861 TISSNKNILQKSMQ

-921 LEDLLRK
+921 FEDLLRK

-933 QAKQIA
+933 QAKQIS
-939 VNTLKESF
+939 VNMLKESF

-988 QVEKMKVK
+988 QVEKLKAK
-996 LDNYGEV
+996 LDTYGEV

-1014 QERYTNILTQK
+1014 QERYTNILTHK

-1043 QTATIRFLEAFT
+1043 QTATIRFLEAFS
-1055 QVRTH
+1055 QVRSH
-1060 FIEVFRSLFTDDD
+1060 FIEVFRNLFTDDD
-1073 NCDLILVDPN
+1073 NCDLILVDPH

-1131 CIFDEVDAPLDDT
+1131 CIFDEVDAPLDDS

-1192 AVDLR
+1192 PVDLR
-1197 EYQIQESVV
+1197 EYQIQETVV

>member
-1 LLSTDTVE
+1 
-9 FYLNKSFFDIDF
+9 
-21 IFLQAMKLKTL
+21 MKLKTL

-215 RVEDLLHEIDGNLK
+215 RVEDLLFEIDGNLK

-240 YFDLKNEYKELSIEL
+240 YFDLKHEYKELSIEL
-255 SLLKVSVLKKQYVQF
+255 SLLKVSILKKQYIQF

-275 DLQDDYRTL
+275 LLEDEYRAL

-289 KEEAALELLKK
+289 KEESTLEQLKK

-313 KDLNEIISNLRN
+313 KDLNEVISNLRN

-346 LEEEILRADDL
+346 LESEISQAEGL
-357 LLRLKEEIVEVNIEL
+357 LSTLKEEIIEVNIEL

-396 KNNHTE
+396 KNNHSE
-402 AKNLMDNILLEQNK
+402 AKSLMDNILLEQNK
-416 FEKSVV
+416 YEKSVV

-444 QQNELN
+444 NQIELN
-450 QIMISMDSLSSEVD
+450 QILTSMDSLSSEVD
-464 KLLVDELTQQEFIKG
+464 KLIADELNQQAFING
-479 IDNKEQ
+479 LDHKEQ

-492 QLEIQ
+492 QLELQ
-497 KDIHNQDLVKIR
+497 KDSHNQDLIKIR
-509 RELDASRNEL
+509 RELDASKNEL

-571 PFLNYFVVNDYPT
+571 PLLNYFVVADYPT

-602 FVLSSFETYILPLFP
+602 FLLSSFENYIPPLLPQL
-617 QISYQR
+617 SHQR
-623 AIDLVQVDEPYS
+623 AIDLIQVDEPYI

-645 YMVEPNQ
+645 YMIEPNQ
-652 SIFQLPESNLVFLH
+652 SIAQLPESNLIFLH
-666 TNGQFTNRKHSLSG
+666 TNGQFTHRKHSLSG

-705 KKEKEEDRAVN
+705 KKEKEEERVVGV
-716 IIHQLKNEIS
+716 IFQIKNEIS
-726 TILALNNQKE
+726 AAQALNNQKE

-749 QRISTQSR
+749 QRMSTQSR
-757 KDGITQFVQDLRI
+757 KDGITQFVEDLRI
-770 KMEGTK
+770 KMENTQQ
-776 NQIETASSNLEKVLG
+776 QIDTASNHLEKIMGSLD
-791 TLEIERRFLDQAK
+791 IERSLLDKAK

-812 NFRGLAERLSNVS
+812 NFRGLAERLSSVS
-825 TLYNDRNIQFLRQ
+825 TLFNEKNIQFLRQ
-838 ENKVEGCQRELNNK
+838 ENKVEGFQRELNNK

-861 TIYQNKITLQKSIQ
+861 SISQNKIILQKSKQ
-875 ENDYLTANLTKFT
+875 ENDYLTANLAKFT
-888 NQIQE
+888 DQIQE
-893 ILTLKSSRQLNIT
+893 ILSVKSSRQLNIT
-906 EAETQFFEERNQIVS
+906 EAETQFFEERNQIVT
-921 LEDLLRK
+921 LENLVRQ
-928 QNKDR
+928 QNKAR
-933 QAKQIA
+933 QDKQIA
-939 VNTLKESF
+939 VNILKESF
-947 NDTKFEISSLSQ
+947 SDTKFEISSLSQ

-973 NIEPKGLGSMEELIP
+973 NIEPKGLGSIEELIP
-988 QVEKMKVK
+988 QVEKMKAK

-1014 QERYTNILTQK
+1014 QQRYNDILTQK

-1043 QTATIRFLEAFT
+1043 QTATVRFLEAFT

-1073 NCDLILVDPN
+1073 NCDLVLVDPN

-1197 EYQIQESVV
+1197 EYQIQETTV

>member
-402 AKNLMDNILLEQNK
+402 AKSLMDNILLEQNK

-770 KMEGTK
+770 KMEGTQ

-791 TLEIERRFLDQAK
+791 SLEIERRFLDQAK

>member
-1 LLSTDTVE
+1 
-9 FYLNKSFFDIDF
+9 
-21 IFLQAMKLKTL
+21 
-32 EIKGFKSFANQT
+32 
-44 IINFNEEVIG
+44 
-54 IVGPNGSGKS
+54 
-64 NIVDAIRWV
+64 
-73 LGEQKSRELRLEQMQ
+73 
-88 DVIFNGTN
+88 
-96 KRKQAGIAQVTL
+96 
-108 TFENTKN
+108 
-115 LLPTAY
+115 
-121 NTVAISRLLYRS
+121 
-133 GESEY
+133 
-138 QLNGVNCRLKDI
+138 
-150 TNLFLD
+150 
-156 TGIGSNSYAI
+156 
-166 IALGMVDDILD
+166 MVDDILD

-202 ALSKLKSASEDLD
+202 ALTKLKSASEDLD
-215 RVEDLLHEIDGNLK
+215 RVEDLLFEIDGNLK

-255 SLLKVSVLKKQYVQF
+255 SLLKVSVLKKQYVQV

-275 DLQDDYRTL
+275 LLQDDYRTL

-289 KEEAALELLKK
+289 KEEAALEQLKK
-300 THLDKEIWLSEHQ
+300 IHLDKEIWLSENQ
-313 KDLNEIISNLRN
+313 KDLNEVISNLRN

-346 LEEEILRADDL
+346 LDSEISRAEDFL
-357 LLRLKEEIVEVNIEL
+357 SSLKEEIVEVNIEL

-396 KNNHTE
+396 KNNHSD
-402 AKNLMDNILLEQNK
+402 AKSLMDNILLEQNK
-416 FEKSVV
+416 YEKSVV

-437 LSKANET
+437 LSRANET
-444 QQNELN
+444 NQKELN
-450 QIMISMDSLSSEVD
+450 QILTSMDSLSSEVD
-464 KLLVDELTQQEFIKG
+464 KLIADELNQQAFING
-479 IDNKEQ
+479 LDHKEH

-497 KDIHNQDLVKIR
+497 KDSHNQDLIKIR
-509 RELDASRNEL
+509 RELDASKNEL

-571 PFLNYFVVNDYPT
+571 PFLNYFVVADYPT

-602 FVLSSFETYILPLFP
+602 FLLSSFENYIPALLPQL
-617 QISYQR
+617 SHKR
-623 AIDLVQVDEPYS
+623 ALDLIQVDEPYI
-635 KLCNYLLEGV
+635 KLFNYLLEGV
-645 YMVEPNQ
+645 YMVESNQ
-652 SIFQLPESNLVFLH
+652 SLVQLPENNLIFLH
-666 TNGQFTNRKHSLSG
+666 INGQFTHRKHSLSG

-705 KKEKEEDRAVN
+705 KKEKEEERVVS
-716 IIHQLKNEIS
+716 IIFQIKNEIS
-726 TILALNNQKE
+726 AAQALNNQKA
-736 LSEEK
+736 LSDEK

-749 QRISTQSR
+749 QRMSTQSR
-757 KDGITQFVQDLRI
+757 KDGITQFVEDLRI
-770 KMEGTK
+770 KMENTQQ
-776 NQIETASSNLEKVLG
+776 QIETASGHLG
-791 TLEIERRFLDQAK
+791 KILSSLDTERSLLDKAK

-812 NFRGLAERLSNVS
+812 NFRGLAERLSSVS
-825 TLYNDRNIQFLRQ
+825 TLFNEKNIQFLRQ
-838 ENKVEGCQRELNNK
+838 ENKVEGFQRELNNK
-852 EKQIIERQN
+852 ERQIIERQN
-861 TIYQNKITLQKSIQ
+861 TIAQNKITLQKSMQ
-875 ENDYLTANLTKFT
+875 ENDYLTANLAKYTD
-888 NQIQE
+888 QIQE
-893 ILTLKSSRQLNIT
+893 ILTVKSSRQLNIT
-906 EAETQFFEERNQIVS
+906 EAETQFFEERNQIVT
-921 LEDLLRK
+921 LENLVRQ
-928 QNKDR
+928 QNKAR
-933 QAKQIA
+933 QDKQIA
-939 VNTLKESF
+939 VNILKESF

-973 NIEPKGLGSMEELIP
+973 NIEPKGLGSIEELVP
-988 QVEKMKVK
+988 QVEKIKAK

-1014 QERYTNILTQK
+1014 QERYTDILTQK

-1060 FIEVFRSLFTDDD
+1060 FIEVFRSLFTEDD

-1083 NPLDSKI
+1083 HPLDSKI

-1197 EYQIQESVV
+1197 EYQIQETSV

>member
-1 LLSTDTVE
+1 
-9 FYLNKSFFDIDF
+9 
-21 IFLQAMKLKTL
+21 MKLKTL

-776 NQIETASSNLEKVLG
+776 NQIETATSNLEKVLG

>member
-1 LLSTDTVE
+1 
-9 FYLNKSFFDIDF
+9 
-21 IFLQAMKLKTL
+21 M
-32 EIKGFKSFANQT
+32 
-44 IINFNEEVIG
+44 
-54 IVGPNGSGKS
+54 
-64 NIVDAIRWV
+64 
-73 LGEQKSRELRLEQMQ
+73 
-88 DVIFNGTN
+88 
-96 KRKQAGIAQVTL
+96 
-108 TFENTKN
+108 
-115 LLPTAY
+115 
-121 NTVAISRLLYRS
+121 
-133 GESEY
+133 
-138 QLNGVNCRLKDI
+138 
-150 TNLFLD
+150 
-156 TGIGSNSYAI
+156 
-166 IALGMVDDILD
+166 
-177 DKEDSRRKMFEQA
+177 
-190 AGVSKYKIRKRE
+190 
-202 ALSKLKSASEDLD
+202 
-215 RVEDLLHEIDGNLK
+215 
-229 SLEKQAKRTKK
+229 
-240 YFDLKNEYKELSIEL
+240 
-255 SLLKVSVLKKQYVQF
+255 
-270 KKDID
+270 
-275 DLQDDYRTL
+275 
-284 DFSIQ
+284 
-289 KEEAALELLKK
+289 
-300 THLDKEIWLSEHQ
+300 
-313 KDLNEIISNLRN
+313 
-325 LENEKKLTIQRQ
+325 
-337 QFISENEKK
+337 
-346 LEEEILRADDL
+346 
-357 LLRLKEEIVEVNIEL
+357 
-372 NLEKRVSFRL
+372 
-382 EQELDAA
+382 
-389 QKELDEI
+389 
-396 KNNHTE
+396 
-402 AKNLMDNILLEQNK
+402 
-416 FEKSVV
+416 
-422 DLEKLKAVNQ
+422 
-432 SQIDN
+432 
-437 LSKANET
+437 
-444 QQNELN
+444 
-450 QIMISMDSLSSEVD
+450 
-464 KLLVDELTQQEFIKG
+464 
-479 IDNKEQ
+479 
-485 IRLEKLA
+485 
-492 QLEIQ
+492 
-497 KDIHNQDLVKIR
+497 
-509 RELDASRNEL
+509 
-519 KLTKSMVDNLEGFP
+519 
-533 ESIHF
+533 
-538 LTKQKEWNNKIP
+538 
-550 LLTDIIYVDEK
+550 
-561 YRVAIENFLE
+561 
-571 PFLNYFVVNDYPT
+571 
-584 ALQAV
+584 
-589 DTLIKAQKGKANF
+589 
-602 FVLSSFETYILPLFP
+602 
-617 QISYQR
+617 
-623 AIDLVQVDEPYS
+623 
-635 KLCNYLLEGV
+635 CNYLLEGV

-791 TLEIERRFLDQAK
+791 SLEIERRFLDQAK

-988 QVEKMKVK
+988 QVEKMKAK

>member
-1 LLSTDTVE
+1 
-9 FYLNKSFFDIDF
+9 
-21 IFLQAMKLKTL
+21 
-32 EIKGFKSFANQT
+32 
-44 IINFNEEVIG
+44 
-54 IVGPNGSGKS
+54 
-64 NIVDAIRWV
+64 
-73 LGEQKSRELRLEQMQ
+73 
-88 DVIFNGTN
+88 
-96 KRKQAGIAQVTL
+96 
-108 TFENTKN
+108 

-988 QVEKMKVK
+988 QVEKMKAK

>member
-1 LLSTDTVE
+1 
-9 FYLNKSFFDIDF
+9 
-21 IFLQAMKLKTL
+21 
-32 EIKGFKSFANQT
+32 
-44 IINFNEEVIG
+44 
-54 IVGPNGSGKS
+54 
-64 NIVDAIRWV
+64 
-73 LGEQKSRELRLEQMQ
+73 
-88 DVIFNGTN
+88 
-96 KRKQAGIAQVTL
+96 
-108 TFENTKN
+108 
-115 LLPTAY
+115 
-121 NTVAISRLLYRS
+121 
-133 GESEY
+133 
-138 QLNGVNCRLKDI
+138 LNGVNCRLKDI

-215 RVEDLLHEIDGNLK
+215 RVEDLLFEIDGNLK

-240 YFDLKNEYKELSIEL
+240 YFDLKHEYKELSIEL
-255 SLLKVSVLKKQYVQF
+255 SLLKVSILKKQYIQF

-275 DLQDDYRTL
+275 LLEDEYRAL

-289 KEEAALELLKK
+289 KEEATLEQLKK

-313 KDLNEIISNLRN
+313 KDLNEVISNLRN

-346 LEEEILRADDL
+346 LESEISRAEDL
-357 LLRLKEEIVEVNIEL
+357 LSTLKEEIVELNIEL

-396 KNNHTE
+396 KSNHSD
-402 AKNLMDNILLEQNK
+402 AKSLMDNILLEQNK
-416 FEKSVV
+416 YEKSVV

-444 QQNELN
+444 NQIELN
-450 QIMISMDSLSSEVD
+450 QILTSMDSLSFEVD
-464 KLLVDELTQQEFIKG
+464 KLLADELNQQAFING
-479 IDNKEQ
+479 LDHKEQ

-497 KDIHNQDLVKIR
+497 KDIHNQDLIKIR
-509 RELDASRNEL
+509 RELDASKNEL

-571 PFLNYFVVNDYPT
+571 PFLNYFVVADYNT

-602 FVLSSFETYILPLFP
+602 FLLSSFENYIPPLLPQL
-617 QISYQR
+617 SHQR
-623 AIDLVQVDEPYS
+623 AIDLIQVDEPYI

-645 YMVEPNQ
+645 YMIEPNQ
-652 SIFQLPESNLVFLH
+652 SIAQLPESNLIFLH
-666 TNGQFTNRKHSLSG
+666 TNGQFTHRKHSLSG

-691 GRKKNLVFLEESIS
+691 GRKKNLVFLEESIT
-705 KKEKEEDRAVN
+705 KKEKEEERVVG
-716 IIHQLKNEIS
+716 IIFQVKNEIS
-726 TILALNNQKE
+726 ATQSLNIQKE

-749 QRISTQSR
+749 QRMSTQSR
-757 KDGITQFVQDLRI
+757 KDGITQFVEDLRI
-770 KMEGTK
+770 KMENTQQ
-776 NQIETASSNLEKVLG
+776 QIETASSHLEKILG
-791 TLEIERRFLDQAK
+791 TLDTERSLLDKAK

-812 NFRGLAERLSNVS
+812 NFRGLAERLSSIS
-825 TLYNDRNIQFLRQ
+825 TLFNEKNIQFLRQ
-838 ENKVEGCQRELNNK
+838 ENKVEGFQRELNNK

-861 TIYQNKITLQKSIQ
+861 IISQNKIILQKSMQ
-875 ENDYLTANLTKFT
+875 ENDYLTANLAKFT
-888 NQIQE
+888 DQIQE
-893 ILTLKSSRQLNIT
+893 ILTVKSSRQLNIT
-906 EAETQFFEERNQIVS
+906 EAETQFFEERNQIVT
-921 LEDLLRK
+921 LENLVRQ
-928 QNKDR
+928 QNKAR
-933 QAKQIA
+933 QDKQIA
-939 VNTLKESF
+939 VNILKESF
-947 NDTKFEISSLSQ
+947 SDTKFEISSLSQ

-973 NIEPKGLGSMEELIP
+973 NIEPKGLGSIEELVP
-988 QVEKMKVK
+988 QVEKMKAK

-1014 QERYTNILTQK
+1014 QERYNDILTQK

-1043 QTATIRFLEAFT
+1043 QTATVRFLEAFT

-1073 NCDLILVDPN
+1073 NCDLVLVDPN

-1180 VYMEEQG
+1180 VFMEEQG

-1197 EYQIQESVV
+1197 EYQIQETSV

>member
-1 LLSTDTVE
+1 
-9 FYLNKSFFDIDF
+9 
-21 IFLQAMKLKTL
+21 MKLKTL

-215 RVEDLLHEIDGNLK
+215 RVEDLLFEIDGNLK

-240 YFDLKNEYKELSIEL
+240 YFDLKHEYKELSIEL
-255 SLLKVSVLKKQYVQF
+255 SLLKVSILKKQYIQF

-275 DLQDDYRTL
+275 LLEDEYRAL

-289 KEEAALELLKK
+289 KEEATLEQLKK
-300 THLDKEIWLSEHQ
+300 THLDKEIWLSENQ
-313 KDLNEIISNLRN
+313 KDLNEVISNLRN

-346 LEEEILRADDL
+346 LESEISRAEDL
-357 LLRLKEEIVEVNIEL
+357 LSTLKEEIVELNIEL

-396 KNNHTE
+396 KSNHSD
-402 AKNLMDNILLEQNK
+402 AKSLMDNILLDQNK
-416 FEKSVV
+416 YEKSVV

-437 LSKANET
+437 LSKSNET
-444 QQNELN
+444 NQIELN
-450 QIMISMDSLSSEVD
+450 QILTSMDSLSIEVN
-464 KLLVDELTQQEFIKG
+464 KLLADELNQQALING
-479 IDNKEQ
+479 LDQKEQ

-497 KDIHNQDLVKIR
+497 KDIHNQDLIKIR
-509 RELDASRNEL
+509 RELDASKNEL

-571 PFLNYFVVNDYPT
+571 PFLNYFVVADYNT

-602 FVLSSFETYILPLFP
+602 FLLSSFENYIPPLLPQL
-617 QISYQR
+617 SHQR
-623 AIDLVQVDEPYS
+623 AIDLIQVDEPYI

-645 YMVEPNQ
+645 YMIEPNQ
-652 SIFQLPESNLVFLH
+652 SIAQLPESNLIFLH
-666 TNGQFTNRKHSLSG
+666 TNGQFTHRKHSLSG

-691 GRKKNLVFLEESIS
+691 GRKKNLVFLEESIT
-705 KKEKEEDRAVN
+705 KKEKEEERVVG
-716 IIHQLKNEIS
+716 IIFQVKNEIS
-726 TILALNNQKE
+726 ATQSLNIQKE

-749 QRISTQSR
+749 QRMSTQSR
-757 KDGITQFVQDLRI
+757 KDGITQFVEDLRI
-770 KMEGTK
+770 KMENTQQ
-776 NQIETASSNLEKVLG
+776 QIETASRHLEKILG
-791 TLEIERRFLDQAK
+791 TLDTERSLLDKAK

-812 NFRGLAERLSNVS
+812 NFRGLAERLSSIS
-825 TLYNDRNIQFLRQ
+825 TLFNEKNIQFLRQ
-838 ENKVEGCQRELNNK
+838 ENKVEGFQRELNNK

-861 TIYQNKITLQKSIQ
+861 TIAQNKIILQKSMQ
-875 ENDYLTANLTKFT
+875 ENDYLTANLAKFT
-888 NQIQE
+888 DQIQE
-893 ILTLKSSRQLNIT
+893 ILTVKSSRQLNIT
-906 EAETQFFEERNQIVS
+906 EAETQFFEERNQIVT
-921 LEDLLRK
+921 LENLVRQ
-928 QNKDR
+928 QNKAR
-933 QAKQIA
+933 QDKQIA
-939 VNTLKESF
+939 VNILKESF
-947 NDTKFEISSLSQ
+947 SDTKFEISSLSQ

-973 NIEPKGLGSMEELIP
+973 NIEPKGLGSIEELIP
-988 QVEKMKVK
+988 QVEKMKAK

-1014 QERYTNILTQK
+1014 QQRYNDILTQK

-1043 QTATIRFLEAFT
+1043 QTATVRFLEAFT

-1073 NCDLILVDPN
+1073 NCDLVLVDPN

-1197 EYQIQESVV
+1197 EYQIQETTV

>member
-1 LLSTDTVE
+1 
-9 FYLNKSFFDIDF
+9 
-21 IFLQAMKLKTL
+21 MKLKTL

-215 RVEDLLHEIDGNLK
+215 RVEDLLFEIDGNLK

-240 YFDLKNEYKELSIEL
+240 YFDLKHEYKELSIEL
-255 SLLKVSVLKKQYVQF
+255 SLLKVSILKKQYIQF

-275 DLQDDYRTL
+275 LLEDEYRAL

-289 KEEAALELLKK
+289 KEESTLEQLKK

-313 KDLNEIISNLRN
+313 KDLNEVISNLRN

-346 LEEEILRADDL
+346 LESEISRAEDIL
-357 LLRLKEEIVEVNIEL
+357 STLKEEIIEVNIEL

-382 EQELDAA
+382 EQELDSA

-396 KNNHTE
+396 KNNHSD
-402 AKNLMDNILLEQNK
+402 AKSLMDNILLEQNK
-416 FEKSVV
+416 YEKSVV

-444 QQNELN
+444 NQIELN
-450 QIMISMDSLSSEVD
+450 QILTSMDSLSSEVD
-464 KLLVDELTQQEFIKG
+464 KLIADESNQQAFING
-479 IDNKEQ
+479 LDHKEQ

-492 QLEIQ
+492 QLELQ
-497 KDIHNQDLVKIR
+497 KDSHNQDLIKIR
-509 RELDASRNEL
+509 RELDASKNEL

-538 LTKQKEWNNKIP
+538 LTKQKEWNIKIP

-571 PFLNYFVVNDYPT
+571 PLLNYFVVADYPT

-602 FVLSSFETYILPLFP
+602 FLLSSFENYIPPLLPQL
-617 QISYQR
+617 SHQR
-623 AIDLVQVDEPYS
+623 AIDLIQVDEPYI

-645 YMVEPNQ
+645 YMIEPNQ
-652 SIFQLPESNLVFLH
+652 SIAQLPESNLIFLH
-666 TNGQFTNRKHSLSG
+666 TNGQFTHRKHSLSG

-705 KKEKEEDRAVN
+705 KKEKEEERVVGV
-716 IIHQLKNEIS
+716 IFQIKNEIS
-726 TILALNNQKE
+726 ATQALNNQKE

-749 QRISTQSR
+749 QRMSTQSR
-757 KDGITQFVQDLRI
+757 KDGITQFVEDLRI
-770 KMEGTK
+770 KMENTQQ
-776 NQIETASSNLEKVLG
+776 QIETASSHLEKIMSSLD
-791 TLEIERRFLDQAK
+791 IERSLLDKAK

-812 NFRGLAERLSNVS
+812 NFRGLAERLSSVS
-825 TLYNDRNIQFLRQ
+825 TLFNEKNIQFLRQ
-838 ENKVEGCQRELNNK
+838 ENKVEGFQRELNNK

-861 TIYQNKITLQKSIQ
+861 SISQNKIILQKSKQ
-875 ENDYLTANLTKFT
+875 ENDYLTANLVKFT
-888 NQIQE
+888 DQIQE
-893 ILTLKSSRQLNIT
+893 ILTVKSSRQLNIT
-906 EAETQFFEERNQIVS
+906 EAETQFFEERNQIVT
-921 LEDLLRK
+921 LENLVRQ
-928 QNKDR
+928 QNKAR
-933 QAKQIA
+933 QDKQIA
-939 VNTLKESF
+939 VNVLKESF
-947 NDTKFEISSLSQ
+947 SDTKFEISSLSQ

-973 NIEPKGLGSMEELIP
+973 NIEPKGLGSIEELIP
-988 QVEKMKVK
+988 QVEKMKAK

-1014 QERYTNILTQK
+1014 QQRYTDILTQK

-1043 QTATIRFLEAFT
+1043 QTATVRFLEAFT

-1073 NCDLILVDPN
+1073 NCDLLLVDPN

-1197 EYQIQESVV
+1197 EYQIQETTV

>member
-776 NQIETASSNLEKVLG
+776 NQIETATSNLEKVLG

-1197 EYQIQESVV
+1197 EYQIQEFVV

>member
-1 LLSTDTVE
+1 
-9 FYLNKSFFDIDF
+9 
-21 IFLQAMKLKTL
+21 MKLKTL

-44 IINFNEEVIG
+44 VINFNEEVIG

-215 RVEDLLHEIDGNLK
+215 RVEDLLFEIDGNLK

-240 YFDLKNEYKELSIEL
+240 YFDLNHEYKELSIEL
-255 SLLKVSVLKKQYVQF
+255 SLLKVSILKKQYVQF

-275 DLQDDYRTL
+275 LLQDDYRTL

-289 KEEAALELLKK
+289 KEEAALEQLKK
-300 THLDKEIWLSEHQ
+300 IHLDKEIWLSENQ
-313 KDLNEIISNLRN
+313 KDLNEVISNLRN

-346 LEEEILRADDL
+346 LVSEISQAEDL
-357 LLRLKEEIVEVNIEL
+357 LSRLKEEIVEVNIEL

-396 KNNHTE
+396 KNNHSD
-402 AKNLMDNILLEQNK
+402 AKSLMDNVLLEQIK
-416 FEKSVV
+416 YEKSVV

-437 LSKANET
+437 LSKGNET
-444 QQNELN
+444 NQKELN
-450 QIMISMDSLSSEVD
+450 QILTSMDSLSSEVD
-464 KLLVDELTQQEFIKG
+464 KLVADEVNQQSLING
-479 IDNKEQ
+479 LDHKEH

-497 KDIHNQDLVKIR
+497 KDSQNQDLIKIR
-509 RELDASRNEL
+509 RELDASKNEL

-571 PFLNYFVVNDYPT
+571 PFLNYFVVADYQT

-602 FVLSSFETYILPLFP
+602 FLLSSFENYIPSLLPQL
-617 QISYQR
+617 SHKR
-623 AIDLVQVDEPYS
+623 ALDLIQVDEPYI
-635 KLCNYLLEGV
+635 KLFNYLLEGV
-645 YMVEPNQ
+645 YMVESNQ
-652 SIFQLPESNLVFLH
+652 SLAQLPESNLIFLH
-666 TNGQFTNRKHSLSG
+666 SNGQFTHRKHSLSG

-705 KKEKEEDRAVN
+705 KKEKEEDRVVS
-716 IIHQLKNEIS
+716 IIFQIKNEIS
-726 TILALNNQKE
+726 ATQALNNQKE

-749 QRISTQSR
+749 QRMSTQSR
-757 KDGITQFVQDLRI
+757 KDGITQFVEDLRI
-770 KMEGTK
+770 KMGNTQQ
-776 NQIETASSNLEKVLG
+776 QIETAASHLEKTMG
-791 TLEIERRFLDQAK
+791 SLEIERSLLDKAK

-825 TLYNDRNIQFLRQ
+825 TLFNEKNIQFLRQ
-838 ENKVEGCQRELNNK
+838 ENKVEGFQRELNNK
-852 EKQIIERQN
+852 EKLIIERQN
-861 TIYQNKITLQKSIQ
+861 TISQNKIILQKSMQ
-875 ENDYLTANLTKFT
+875 ENDYLTANLTKYSD
-888 NQIQE
+888 QIQE
-893 ILTLKSSRQLNIT
+893 ILTVKSSRQLNIT
-906 EAETQFFEERNQIVS
+906 EAETLFFEERNQIVT
-921 LEDLLRK
+921 LENFVRQ
-928 QNKDR
+928 QNKAR
-933 QAKQIA
+933 QDKQVA
-939 VNTLKESF
+939 VNILKESF
-947 NDTKFEISSLSQ
+947 SDTKFEISSLSQ

-973 NIEPKGLGSMEELIP
+973 NIEPKGLGTIEELVP
-988 QVEKMKVK
+988 QVEKMKAK

-1014 QERYTNILTQK
+1014 QGRYTDILTQK

-1043 QTATIRFLEAFT
+1043 QTATVRFLEAFT

-1083 NPLDSKI
+1083 HPLDSKI

-1197 EYQIQESVV
+1197 EYQLQETTV

>member
-1 LLSTDTVE
+1 L
-9 FYLNKSFFDIDF
+9 FDFDF
-21 IFLQAMKLKTL
+21 LFLQAMKLKSL

-202 ALSKLKSASEDLD
+202 ALSKLKSAAEDLD

-229 SLEKQAKRTKK
+229 SLEKQAKRTRK
-240 YFDLKNEYKELSIEL
+240 YFELKNEYKELSIEL
-255 SLLKVSVLKKQYVQF
+255 SLLKVSVLKTQYVQCQ
-270 KKDID
+270 KDID
-275 DLQDDYRTL
+275 LLQDKYRTL

-289 KEEAALELLKK
+289 KEEASLEVLKK
-300 THLDKEIWLSEHQ
+300 SHLDKEIWLSEHQ

-346 LEEEILRADDL
+346 LQDDIKL
-357 LLRLKEEIVEVNIEL
+357 AESFLSQLKEEIIEVNIEL

-396 KNNHTE
+396 KKDHSD
-402 AKNLMDNILLEQNK
+402 AKSLMDNVLLEQNK
-416 FEKSVV
+416 CEKSVY

-437 LSKANET
+437 LTKTSET
-444 QQNELN
+444 HQSELN
-450 QIMISMDSLSSEVD
+450 QIMISMDSLSIEIQ
-464 KLLVDELTQQEFIKG
+464 KLADEELIQQELIKG
-479 IDNKEQ
+479 IDDKEQ
-485 IRLEKLA
+485 LRIEKLA
-492 QLEIQ
+492 QLENR
-497 KDIHNQDLVKIR
+497 KELLNQDLIKIR
-509 RELDASRNEL
+509 RELDANRNEL

-538 LTKQKEWNNKIP
+538 LTKQKEWNAKIP
-550 LLTDIIYVDEK
+550 LLTDVIYVQEK
-561 YRVAIENFLE
+561 YRVAIENFLD
-571 PFLNYFVVNDYPT
+571 PYLNYFVVADYHT
-584 ALQAV
+584 AFQAV
-589 DTLIKAQKGKANF
+589 ETLVNAQKGKANF
-602 FVLSSFETYILPLFP
+602 FILSSFENYISPVFQ
-617 QISYQR
+617 QINHQR
-623 AIDLVQVDEPYS
+623 AIDLVQVDEPYF

-645 YMVEPNQ
+645 YLVEPNQ
-652 SIFQLPESNLVFLH
+652 QNIQLPENNLVFLH
-666 TNGQFTNRKHSLSG
+666 ANGQYTRRKHSLSG

-691 GRKKNLVFLEESIS
+691 GRKKNLALLEEFIT
-705 KKEKEEDRAVN
+705 KKEKEEEKVVN
-716 IIHQLKNEIS
+716 QIHQLKNEINLIQ
-726 TILALNNQKE
+726 TQNNQKA

-757 KDGITQFVQDLRI
+757 KDGIDQFVKDLTFKIENTRQQI
-770 KMEGTK
+770 VLSEDQL
-776 NQIETASSNLEKVLG
+776 NQVKKSLETELIS
-791 TLEIERRFLDQAK
+791 LDYAK
-804 EKIALTDG
+804 AKIALTDG
-812 NFRGLAERLSNVS
+812 NFRGLAERLSNIS
-825 TLYNDRNIQFLRQ
+825 TLYNDKNIQFLRQ
-838 ENKVEGCQRELNNK
+838 QNKVDTFQRELNNK
-852 EKQIIERQN
+852 EKQIIDRQN
-861 TIYQNKITLQKSIQ
+861 AVTQNKSVLQKSMQ
-875 ENDYLTANLTKFT
+875 ENDYLTANLLKFSE
-888 NQIQE
+888 QIQE
-893 ILTLKSSRQLNIT
+893 ILNVKSSRQLNIT
-906 EAETQFFEERNQIVS
+906 EAETQFFEERNQIVA
-921 LEDLLRK
+921 LEDTLRK
-928 QNKDR
+928 QNKER
-933 QAKQIA
+933 QDKQIA

-947 NDTKFEISSLSQ
+947 NDIKFEISSLSQ

-965 EVNVNDIL
+965 DVNVNDIL
-973 NIEPKGLGSMEELIP
+973 NLNPKGLGSIEDLIP
-988 QVEKMKVK
+988 QVEKMKAK

-1025 NDILDAKLSLEK
+1025 NDILSAKLSLEQ
-1037 TLNEIE
+1037 TLSEIE
-1043 QTATIRFLEAFT
+1043 QTATLRFIEAFT

-1060 FIEVFRSLFTDDD
+1060 FIEVFRSLFTEDD
-1073 NCDLILVDPN
+1073 NCDLILLDPN

-1180 VYMEEQG
+1180 VYMAEQG

-1197 EYQIQESVV
+1197 EYQLQEATI